1 METLKLDA
9 PYYTEEE
16 LDALYEINPREA
28 MRISREQMRLKRELE
43 STRIAD
49 TGVGMPGEEQLRP
62 VIEQARQ
69 ILRRDGGD
77 VELVEVSGD
86 TVRVRMRGACAGCPR
101 AALDVRSIVE
111 RLIRQHYPQVR
122 AVRNTL

>member
-28 MRISREQMRLKRELE
+28 MRISREQIRLKRQLE
-43 STRIAD
+43 AARRAD
-49 TGVGMPGEEQLRP
+49 TGAPMPGEEELRP

-69 ILRRDGGD
+69 ILLRDGGD

-86 TVRVRMRGACAGCPR
+86 TVRVRMKGACAGCPR

-111 RLIRQHYPQVR
+111 RLVRQQYPQVR
-122 AVRNTL
+122 AVLNIL